1 MKEVEGILAPIEGY
15 MLSIERDTINGWYF
29 MKVGI
34 PKNWVFDENNEI
46 GYEILSEADEGKLL
60 KIYPKKQTIVI
71 DDLIAFVEIIINT
84 NETIAAKEKEFADQ
98 MEEFK
103 KNLEKKASNFYK
115 ELDEL
120 KDNSFKKLNDKFVNE
135 LITGKKPRKPRTR
148 KVMVDETKEVSGY
161 TDTNIPPKESS
172 V

>member
-1 MKEVEGILAPIEGY
+1 MKEVEGILTPIEGY

-46 GYEILSEADEGKLL
+46 GYEILSEANEGKLL

-71 DDLIAFVEIIINT
+71 DDLIAFVEIIIHT

-103 KNLEKKASNFYK
+103 KNLEQKASNFYK

-135 LITGKKPRKPRTR
+135 LITGKKPRKPRKPR
-148 KVMVDETKEVSGY
+148 
-161 TDTNIPPKESS
+161 IPVIVTPPENLNEGGSQ
-172 V
+172 